1 MDPCGGA
8 REIGKETSKDESG
21 HRDRCWRIFGLVATP
36 QPMLRVFLERS
47 GNAQVFG

>member
-21 HRDRCWRIFGLVATP
+21 HRDRCWRIFGLVA
-36 QPMLRVFLERS
+36 RRR
-47 GNAQVFG
+47 